1 MPAMGQKRTL
11 GASYST
17 TSSADK
23 KDTAERI
30 IGFPGQS
37 KRSLGLTRPSDEPD
51 SATVSP
57 IVQRSFSQGDPCR
70 RLLVVRSRL
79 RFRDIGRLE
88 IGSKPPFIGLMV
100 GASDCSVLS
109 NVRFGSLA
117 DILHCN
123 RHVRFTP
130 ESGHSAVR
138 GDRPLWVKSGHR
150 DIGGFPRNDSASSRR

>member
-1 MPAMGQKRTL
+1 MQPPRR
-11 GASYST
+11 
-17 TSSADK
+17 ADK

-37 KRSLGLTRPSDEPD
+37 KRSLSLTRPSDEPD

-57 IVQRSFSQGDPCR
+57 IVQRSFSHGDPCR

-88 IGSKPPFIGLMV
+88 IGSRPPFIGLMV

-117 DILHCN
+117 DISQCN

-130 ESGHSAVR
+130 ESGTFGSTRRSSALGHVWT
-138 GDRPLWVKSGHR
+138 DRPYLHYVVV
-150 DIGGFPRNDSASSRR
+150 SSPIP